1 MLKGMT
7 MRPPILAAAFSG
19 LAALSGVALGQV
31 VVLPLASTRISGI
44 SDDGTRVSGPIF
56 GNRQDYYSWDATGG
70 YTYANVT
77 PSDQHGEPYLSGAG
91 NAIAGSRLINGTQRA
106 FVSTNGGAPADLPF
120 SLPGQVNQSIP
131 TGTSRDGSV
140 VCGWDTHFSNPTQVG
155 WRWSATSGMQVLP
168 GFAFT
173 LSMSGDGRTIFGGNG
188 AGQYGMWRD
197 GVVSPVPNNFGR
209 VQAVNYDASILA
221 GDGRIWRD
229 GQITTLPLLPGAGN
243 PEIIDIS
250 EDGNVVVGTNSLFGG
265 GDVPIIWTPAT
276 GTQRLGDYFA
286 SFGYD
291 LSGYQI
297 VDAHLNA
304 TGRTFGLSAWSPNE
318 GAYRSL
324 IVTVPGPGAGLLVGV
339 LAVRWTRRRRN

>member
-1 MLKGMT
+1 
-7 MRPPILAAAFSG
+7 
-19 LAALSGVALGQV
+19 
-31 VVLPLASTRISGI
+31 
-44 SDDGTRVSGPIF
+44 
-56 GNRQDYYSWDATGG
+56 
-70 YTYANVT
+70 
-77 PSDQHGEPYLSGAG
+77 
-91 NAIAGSRLINGTQRA
+91 
-106 FVSTNGGAPADLPF
+106 
-120 SLPGQVNQSIP
+120 
-131 TGTSRDGSV
+131 
-140 VCGWDTHFSNPTQVG
+140 
-155 WRWSATSGMQVLP
+155 MQVLP